1 MRGLLV
7 NSPAYIVII
16 DEKTQQP
23 RFLALEG
30 VELIYAHANLSNW
43 RVPWK
48 VRHLDRTDLN
58 TCFEVLRL
66 YRQQPTQ
73 KQSLAEQT
81 PPTVIAVK

>member
-48 VRHLDRTDLN
+48 VRHLDRADL
-58 TCFEVLRL
+58 
-66 YRQQPTQ
+66 
-73 KQSLAEQT
+73 
-81 PPTVIAVK
+81 